1 MKQKHVTIKDIAK
14 ELGVHHTTVSL
25 ALRNSPLLKDE
36 TRERIQAKA
45 TQMDYRPNRLAQGF
59 RRRSSLSIGVIVPVI
74 HRDFFSRF
82 ISELMQLASVHG
94 YTIVVMQSNENRKT
108 EEMNIS
114 TLIEYRVAGVI
125 ASISKGSNDWEH
137 FQILKKEGI
146 PLVFFDRVPDD
157 FKGASVVVNNYQLAH
172 DSVNLMIKKGR
183 KRIAFIIGSS
193 LHNVSSERIRGYKD
207 ALEKN
212 QISIDKNLL
221 VKSGH
226 DIMSGSKAAKRLMS
240 IPAKPD
246 GILAINDR
254 IAMGAMKYLKK
265 SGFRIPEDIGV
276 IGFDNDPMGLAVE
289 PELTTCKQPI
299 KEMADASLRLLL
311 DQIQGRK
318 SEESKIIIEGN
329 ILIRNSC

>member
-1 MKQKHVTIKDIAK
+1 MKQKQVTIKDIAK

-36 TRERIQAKA
+36 TREKIQAKA
-45 TQMDYRPNRLAQGF
+45 TQMEYRPNRLAQGF
-59 RRRSSLSIGVIVPVI
+59 RKRSSLSIGVIVPAI

-108 EEMNIS
+108 EEMNIA

-125 ASISKGSNDWEH
+125 ASISKETNDYKH
-137 FQILKKEGI
+137 FLILEKEGI
-146 PLVFFDRVPDD
+146 PLVFFDRVPYD
-157 FKGASVVVNNYQLAH
+157 FKGASVVVNNYQLAY
-172 DSVNLMIKKGR
+172 DSVNMMIRKGK

-193 LHNVSSERIRGYKD
+193 LNNVFSERIMGYKD

-212 QISIDKNLL
+212 QISVDENLL
-221 VKSGH
+221 VNSGH
-226 DIMSGSKAAKRLMS
+226 DIMSGAEAAEQLMS
-240 IPAKPD
+240 ISVKPD

-265 SGFRIPEDIGV
+265 SGFRIPEDVGV

-289 PELTTCKQPI
+289 PELTTCEQPI
-299 KEMADASLRLLL
+299 KEMADTSLRLLL
-311 DQIQGRK
+311 DQIEGRK
-318 SEESKIIIEGN
+318 SEENEIIIEGN
-329 ILIRNSC
+329 ILTRNSC